1 MSPSKLASRAS
12 LPSADYVACREALA
26 ILDVKPQ
33 TLYSYVS
40 RGLVRRISPN
50 GRSSF
55 YSRADI
61 QRLRA
66 RSEARSGHG
75 AVAGSALHWGEPV
88 LVTGITEITVQGP
101 RYRRHLA
108 LHLVRDGYSLE
119 AVAEYLWT
127 AIEPSKSVNW
137 RMDKSVARIASQLGK
152 LVEHY
157 PNLHIRQLLMEAV
170 LLHSMGGGLDHGDQA
185 EPPPIATA
193 RALIQALGGA
203 MGFIGPHRIFMRQA
217 SGESIA
223 CVLARAFGVEPSERQ
238 VRAINA
244 ACVLLADHE
253 FTPGTF
259 TARIASSAGVDLH
272 SCIGAALQ
280 VHFGSA
286 LGLRCDR
293 IEQMLR
299 QQLLRWIAPS
309 DRQIDPSLVQAGFK
323 HPLYVNGDP
332 RAHKIVELALELDQH
347 AQAARSALGRLRKI
361 EDGGGNLTL
370 DSALVVFC
378 RALGI
383 ESPAAGALLAFS
395 RAVGWIAHVI
405 EQRQQDFMI
414 RPRGKFVGVAAAAD
428 GCAA

>member
-1 MSPSKLASRAS
+1 MSSSELAASAS
-12 LPSADYVACREALA
+12 LLSADYVPSREALA

-50 GRSSF
+50 GRASF
-55 YSRADI
+55 YNRADI
-61 QRLRA
+61 RRLRA

-75 AVAGSALHWGEPV
+75 AAAESAMHWGEPV

-101 RYRRHLA
+101 RYRQCLA
-108 LHLVRDGYSLE
+108 LDLARDGCSFE

-127 AIEPSKSVNW
+127 AIKPVESLCWPV
-137 RMDKSVARIASQLGK
+137 DKSVARIATQLGK
-152 LVEHY
+152 LVAHY
-157 PNLHIRQLLMEAV
+157 PNLHVRQLMMEAV
-170 LLHSMGGGLDHGDQA
+170 LLHSVGGRPDHSDPA
-185 EPPPIATA
+185 FSIANA

-203 MGFIGPHRIFMRQA
+203 VGFVGPPRSFIRQA

-223 CVLARAFGVEPSERQ
+223 GVFARAFGVHSADAH
-238 VRAINA
+238 VAAINA

-253 FTPGTF
+253 FTPATF
-259 TARIASSAGVDLH
+259 TARIAASTGVDLH

-293 IEQMLR
+293 MEQALR
-299 QQLLRWIAPS
+299 QRSPPHGLALAGEV
-309 DRQIDPSLVQAGFK
+309 DDPGLSQAGFR
-323 HPLYVNGDP
+323 HPLYANGDP
-332 RAHKIVELALELDQH
+332 RAQKMLELALAIDQH
-347 AQAARSALGRLRKI
+347 RPAVRATLDRLRKI
-361 EDGGGNLTL
+361 EGGGNLTL
-370 DSALVVFC
+370 DAALIVFC

-383 ESPAAGALLAFS
+383 DRPAAGALLALS
-395 RAVGWIAHVI
+395 RAVGWIAHVV

-414 RPRGKFVGVAAAAD
+414 RPRGKFVCAAAAD